1 MSNLVETSS
10 ASSDSDDNKLEE
22 LKLMQ
27 NSNPLVKLVMYGK
40 IKKMILQFKDQN
52 LTSLE
57 RNMMRGLFLRKLK
70 DFQEDTIKNGK
81 KTLLER
87 ILDQNGN
94 GFSEDLECCQV

>member
-1 MSNLVETSS
+1 MLSQRHRLLLKFQMSNLVETSS
-10 ASSDSDDNKLEE
+10 ASSDSDDNKLDE

-27 NSNPLVKLVMYGK
+27 NSNPLIKLVMYGK

-52 LTSLE
+52 MTSLE

-70 DFQEDTIKNGK
+70 DFQEETFKHSK

-87 ILDQNGN
+87 IIG
-94 GFSEDLECCQV
+94 